1 MERSEL
7 PKTLEAGTLPEW
19 LGNFEGVQEA
29 RELSVEVPADAIYR
43 PVAIVALAASV
54 AQRTARGLS
63 TRFRTSDPQSSVWR
77 YLQRIDF
84 FRSLGVETPESVD
97 RQTPDERFAPLVGL
111 LDLPTA
117 RRHAE
122 ALSDCMERQLPDLP
136 PSPARMA
143 RFVMEELGANIVQ
156 HSGRPQTGFGL
167 AQAFPNLGRFEIAF
181 ADRGMGI
188 SASLQR
194 NPEFAGRIHGDAEA
208 LQLALATGVSGSG
221 DPRRNMGIGLKLLS
235 SFSDHLGADLWIA
248 SGNAVLQRRNSV
260 GAGRVTTLQAVPH
273 WPGTWICLDSPIP

>member
-1 MERSEL
+1 MERLEL

-19 LGNFEGVQEA
+19 LGIWAGVQDA
-29 RELSVEVPADAIYR
+29 RSLSIEIPADAFFR
-43 PVAIVALAASV
+43 PIAVATLAANV
-54 AQRTARGLS
+54 ADRSARGLV
-63 TRFRTSDPQSSVWR
+63 TRLETSDTQSSVWR

-84 FRSLGVETPESVD
+84 FRSLGVD
-97 RQTPDERFAPLVGL
+97 TPDSFERHPPDGRFAPLIGL
-111 LDLPTA
+111 IDLPTA
-117 RRHAE
+117 RKHAE
-122 ALSDCMERQLPDLP
+122 ALSECMERQLPDLP

-156 HSGRPQTGFGL
+156 HSGKPQTGFGL

-181 ADRGMGI
+181 ADRGVGI

-260 GAGRVTTLQAVPH
+260 GAGRVTTVQAVPH
-273 WPGTWICLDSPIP
+273 WHGTWICLDSPIP